1 MPGTKRVTSAERWTY
16 LKRMLPIAWPFILI
30 VTLLVLLQWACLDM
44 LSAGRAFV
52 GGESMWSKGQ
62 KDAIY
67 YLERYASTL
76 DEREYQAYENAISVP
91 LGDQRA
97 RRALDMTEADLY
109 TAREGLLAG
118 GNMPEDV
125 PGMIRL
131 YRNFRHIGFI
141 NEAIDLWAQA
151 DEHIAHLQRLAD
163 ELHNRAGQKDVE
175 PARIVAIRAEI
186 QQINERLTPIENGF
200 STTVAKGLRQT
211 SSWIA
216 YTYLIAAIALIALA
230 LRRTGKLMHQRSQS
244 EDALRASEAR
254 FQRAVGGSNDGIW
267 DWDLLTGHSWFSPRF
282 RHLLG
287 VTEEELPNRADAWLA
302 RVHPE
307 DKTIILNAHRRHF
320 NDGEPHDIE
329 YRVRTG
335 HAGDG
340 AYRWFRVRGRAFFD
354 EAGNPVRMAG
364 SFTDVTRSKAAEAA
378 LHREKEKA
386 QVTLASI
393 GDAVITTDTVGRVE
407 YMNPA
412 AERMILTQW
421 DQAMQQPL
429 DSLFKA
435 MDPGHENA
443 AVSLLGEIRHYEAA
457 PMDRDLNL
465 VRNDGS
471 EISVNRAIAPVHDRD
486 GRVTGVVL
494 VLHDVTR
501 ERQYAASL
509 SWQASHDALTGLVN
523 RREFERRLSA
533 LHARL
538 VQRAAEHALMFMDLD
553 QFKIVNDTCGH
564 AAGDEL
570 LRQLSGVLQQHL
582 RQSDTLARIGGDE
595 FGVLLENCSIDAATR
610 IAETL
615 RQTVL
620 DFPFSF
626 GSQSFTVGVS
636 IGLVEMAD
644 ASMTPEEAL
653 RAADAACYMAKEKG
667 RNRMQLYSP
676 QDSEVSQRHGEM
688 EWVNRLRRALEKN
701 QFRLY
706 AQEIVS
712 LKGEQGR
719 RHVEVLLRLS
729 DDQGQMIPPMAFI
742 PAAERYNLM
751 PEIDRWVLRNTL
763 ETLSARDRAGLE
775 PLAICAINLSGTS
788 IGDEHFLGYVLDQ
801 IKRSG
806 VDASRLCFELTETSA
821 IASLT
826 RATHFMQQL
835 SELGCKFALD
845 DFGAGMSSFGYLKH
859 LPVDYLKIDGG
870 FVKDML
876 SDPID
881 RAMVGAINEIG
892 HLMGKKTVAEFVENQ
907 AIADTLRDM
916 GVDYAQGYGVA
927 PPEPFRLLRSD
938 VSPSWQA

>member
-1 MPGTKRVTSAERWTY
+1 MPVSRWIYIKRI
-16 LKRMLPIAWPFILI
+16 LPIAWPYMLI
-30 VTLLVLLQWACLDM
+30 VSLLVLLQWACLDI

-52 GGESMWSKGQ
+52 GGESLWSKGQ

-67 YLERYASTL
+67 FLDRYASTL
-76 DEREYQAYENAISVP
+76 DEREYQAYLTALAIP
-91 LGDQRA
+91 QGDERA
-97 RRALDMTEADLY
+97 RRALDISEPDLY

-118 GNMPEDV
+118 GILPEDI

-131 YRNFRHIGFI
+131 FRNFRHVPFVNRSI
-141 NEAIDLWAQA
+141 ELWAQGDDYLA
-151 DEHIAHLQRLAD
+151 QLQRLAE
-163 ELHNRAGQKDVE
+163 ELHTHANQGDLQA
-175 PARIVAIRAEI
+175 ARILQIRTAI
-186 QQINERLTPIENGF
+186 QNINKKLTPIEREF
-200 STTVAKGLRQT
+200 SESIAIGLRMT
-211 SSWIA
+211 GTWIA
-216 YTYLIAAIALIALA
+216 IAYLLAAVLLVYLA
-230 LRRTGKLMHQRSQS
+230 LRRTARFLDQRNQA
-244 EDALRASEAR
+244 EEALRASEAR

-267 DWDLLTGHSWFSPRF
+267 DWDLLTGHAWFSPRF

-287 VTEEELPNRADAWLA
+287 VTDEELPNRADAWLA

-307 DKTIILNAHRRHF
+307 DKNVILNAHRRHF

-335 HAGDG
+335 QAFES

-354 EAGNPVRMAG
+354 DAGNPVRMAG
-364 SFTDVTRSKAAEAA
+364 SFTDITRAKTAEAA

-393 GDAVITTDTVGRVE
+393 VDAVITTDTVGRVE

-412 AERMILTQW
+412 AERMIGIAL
-421 DQAMQQPL
+421 DKAVHQPL
-429 DSLFKA
+429 DTLFKA

-443 AVSLLGEIRHYEAA
+443 AVSLLGEIRNYEIA
-457 PMDRDLNL
+457 PLERDLNII
-465 VRNDGS
+465 RNDGT
-471 EISVNRAIAPVHDRD
+471 EISVNRAISPVHDRE
-486 GRVTGVVL
+486 GRVAGVVL

-523 RREFERRLSA
+523 RREFERRLSG

-538 VQRAAEHALMFMDLD
+538 VQRPGEHALMFLDLD

-570 LRQLSGVLQQHL
+570 LRQLSSALQQHL

-595 FGVLLENCSIDAATR
+595 FGVLLENCQVDAALR
-610 IAETL
+610 IGETL

-620 DFPFSF
+620 DFPYSF
-626 GSQSFTVGVS
+626 GNQSFTVGVS
-636 IGLVEMAD
+636 IGLVELAD
-644 ASMTPEEAL
+644 ASMVPEEAL

-667 RNRMQLYSP
+667 RNRVQRYSP
-676 QDSEVSQRHGEM
+676 QDSEVSLRHGEM

-706 AQEIVS
+706 AQEVVRLQPGPS
-712 LKGEQGR
+712 A
-719 RHVEVLLRLS
+719 RHVEVLLRLAA
-729 DDQGQMIPPMAFI
+729 DNGEIIPPMAFI
-742 PAAERYNLM
+742 PAAERYGLM

-775 PLAICAINLSGTS
+775 ALAVCAINLSGTS
-788 IGDEHFLGYVLDQ
+788 IGDEHFLGYALDQ
-801 IKRSG
+801 ITRSG
-806 VDASRLCFELTETSA
+806 VDASRLCFELTETAA

-835 SELGCKFALD
+835 SALGCKFALD

-876 SDPID
+876 NDPID

-907 AIADTLRDM
+907 AIAEELRRL
-916 GVDYAQGYGVA
+916 GVDFGQGYGLA
-927 PPEPFRLLRSD
+927 MPEPFRLMQSD
-938 VSPSWQA
+938 LSTDSRAA